1 MSINEAIQEKTDY
14 KAELDRAGS
23 LLSDRLYSNPTHFV
37 YELLQNAEDAEATKV
52 IFRLYQDRLEL
63 EHDGQP
69 FTKCDVRGIRRFG
82 AGTKENDITKIG
94 TFGIGFKSV
103 YAHTCSPEIHSGAA
117 HFAIDHYVDSRSIP
131 PRSSDLGTLF
141 VFPFNRGDRDPGKSF
156 DKISE
161 RLKDLGTDTLLFLK
175 NIMSIS
181 YEIDESNAGSC
192 HRKTSSLEANF
203 VREVTVIRQSNQR
216 KEERWLVFERDVD
229 LKLIPEDELKDASIP
244 EGKSLTVEIAFLYA
258 DPDSQGSPKF
268 QHPPKS
274 NLVVYFPTEKE
285 THLGFLMQ
293 GPYRTTPARDNIP
306 QSNAFNI
313 TLAEQT
319 GDLVVE
325 TLRWLR
331 DKNWLTVD
339 VLTMMP
345 LAYTTESTIYG
356 YSWNHEHNYRN
367 TLFEPVYKKVLAAIK
382 NEDLIPAYKEGYVS
396 GKNAK
401 LAGSEALRVLLNGSR
416 LREFFD
422 NDQLRWISGKI
433 TGQLRYYLIHH
444 VDIEEIDSTKFARRI
459 DKEFL
464 RCQPDSWI
472 REFYEFASEHDSIT
486 SILKNKPIIRLQ
498 KDSNHVAPF
507 DRYSDKPNAYLPT
520 EHESQFDTVKREVC
534 NSDKAMEF
542 LRNLGLKKPDIV
554 DEVTKLIL
562 PKYEQDN
569 EIDIEEHRIE
579 ERRKD
584 ITVIVK
590 ALNEVPRDREDEL
603 IQDLKQSPFLL
614 ATNAKGVKEFRCPVE
629 IYRRTPELEMYFE
642 GNPEVWFLSSE
653 YASYA
658 DDFEKIGVA
667 SQVRVCC
674 KKPDNRGYVDR
685 SLRYHRYRR
694 GYNGFDPDCSIE
706 GLEFALEHSNL
717 KRAKFI
723 WDYLLKYQRCIVG
736 IVEESSRQDFSS
748 AGRVYSKE
756 EQVSKMGKLVR
767 EKPWLPNPNKQGEFV
782 VPKEITLD
790 ELPDD
795 FSKDKQLAAKLGMNA
810 SYEAIVAELQ
820 GREDIPEELKQ
831 AFKSTLELKQ
841 KCPELLDNP
850 EELNKYMRWRESTAK
865 QTTNEDNSIP
875 GEEVK
880 QRLDQRLE
888 KADQYK
894 ELERKYPELLAE
906 LMREAATEQTNEDN
920 SILDSADSPG
930 HGTGNVPHNESR
942 TVRQSGGTHIN
953 NGSQSERRDTEKAA
967 MKAVMQKEK
976 DLGNTPY
983 DVSNKRGLGYD
994 IESHTP
1000 GGGSRFIEV
1009 KGYRSDD
1016 GSDDGSVTL
1025 TRNEVR
1031 CALDKPEQ
1039 FILALVKVVDD
1050 CPESPRYLPGNS
1062 WLESVTFSNLRKL
1075 LELCQ
1080 DPS

>member
-1 MSINEAIQEKTDY
+1 MSINEAIEEKTDY

-103 YAHTCSPEIHSGAA
+103 YAHTCSPEIHSGVA

-141 VFPFNRGDRDPGKSF
+141 VFPFNREDRDPGKSF

-181 YEIDESNAGSC
+181 YEIDESGAGSC
-192 HRKTSSLEANF
+192 HRETSSLKTNF

-216 KEERWLVFERDVD
+216 KEECWLVFERDVD
-229 LKLIPEDELKDASIP
+229 LKSIPEDELKDASIP

-258 DPDSQGSPKF
+258 DSDSQGSPKF
-268 QHPPKS
+268 QHPPQS
-274 NLVVYFPTEKE
+274 NLVVFFPTEKE
-285 THLGFLMQ
+285 THLGFLVQ

-313 TLAEQT
+313 ALAEQT
-319 GDLVVE
+319 GDLVVKA
-325 TLRWLR
+325 LRWLR
-331 DKNWLTVD
+331 DRNWLTVD

-345 LAYTTESTIYG
+345 LAYTTESTIY
-356 YSWNHEHNYRN
+356 YSWKHEHNYRN

-382 NEDLIPAYKEGYVS
+382 NEDLIPAYGGGYVS
-396 GKNAK
+396 GNNAK
-401 LAGSEALRVLLNGSR
+401 LAGSEALRALLNGSR
-416 LREFFD
+416 LQEFFD

-433 TGQLRYYLIHH
+433 TGQLRYYLIHP
-444 VDIEEIDSTKFARRI
+444 VDIEEIDAAKFARRI

-520 EHESQFDTVKREVC
+520 EHNSQFHTVKREVVC
-534 NSDKAMEF
+534 NSDKAMVF
-542 LRNLGLKKPDIV
+542 LEKNLELRKPDIV
-554 DEVTKLIL
+554 DEVKELIL
-562 PKYEQDN
+562 PKYEQGN
-569 EIDIEEHRIE
+569 GIDDEEEH
-579 ERRKD
+579 KQD
-584 ITVIVK
+584 VAVIVK

-603 IQDLKQSPFLL
+603 IQDLKQTPFLL
-614 ATNAKGVKEFRCPVE
+614 ATNAANDAKESRCPDE
-629 IYRRTPELEMYFE
+629 LYRRTPELEMYFE
-642 GNPEVWFLSSE
+642 GNPNVWFL
-653 YASYA
+653 ASRYE
-658 DDFEKIGVA
+658 DYTKNFKEIGVA

-674 KKPDNRGYVDR
+674 KKPDNHGYVDR
-685 SLRYHRYRR
+685 SHRYHRYRR

-706 GLEFALEHSNL
+706 GLEFALKHPNL

-723 WDYLLKYQRCIVG
+723 WDYLLKYQHCIVG

-748 AGRVYSKE
+748 AGKVYSKE

-767 EKPWLPNPNKQGEFV
+767 EKPWLPKQGEFV

-795 FSKDKQLAAKLGMNA
+795 FSKDTQLADKLGIRNSVQAILEEALDKANVSEREKQQVNQVLEIVQKHPNA
-810 SYEAIVAELQ
+810 LEHL
-820 GREDIPEELKQ
+820 EE
-831 AFKSTLELKQ
+831 FDE
-841 KCPELLDNP
+841 
-850 EELNKYMRWRESTAK
+850 YMRQKEAETK
-865 QTTNEDNSIP
+865 QNDGGNSDP
-875 GEEVK
+875 QNG
-880 QRLDQRLE
+880 
-888 KADQYK
+888 
-894 ELERKYPELLAE
+894 
-906 LMREAATEQTNEDN
+906 N
-920 SILDSADSPG
+920 
-930 HGTGNVPHNESR
+930 GTPKSSDGR
-942 TVRQSGGTHIN
+942 TRTDSGG
-953 NGSQSERRDTEKAA
+953 GPEKSDIEEIA
-967 MKAVMQKEK
+967 MKAVIGEEIT
-976 DLGNTPY
+976 LGNAPR
-983 DVSNKRGLGYD
+983 DVSNRRGWGYD
-994 IESHTP
+994 IESRTP
-1000 GGGSRFIEV
+1000 EGNLRYIEV
-1009 KGYRSDD
+1009 KGRSTD
-1016 GSDDGSVTL
+1016 GGTVGL
-1025 TRNEVR
+1025 TYNELH
-1031 CALDKPEQ
+1031 CAWKNPQQ
-1039 FILALVKVVDD
+1039 FILALVIVDGN
-1050 CPESPRYLPGNS
+1050 SIWPRYLREHRFHEPDPLS
-1062 WLESVTFSNLRKL
+1062 DSVNFNLRRL

>member
-1 MSINEAIQEKTDY
+1 MSINEAIEEKTDY

-37 YELLQNAEDAEATKV
+37 YELLQNAEDAEATRV

-103 YAHTCSPEIHSGAA
+103 YAHTCSPEIHSGVA

-141 VFPFNRGDRDPGKSF
+141 VFPFNREDRDPGKSF

-175 NIMSIS
+175 NIKSIS
-181 YEIDESNAGSC
+181 YEIDESDAGSC

-216 KEERWLVFERDVD
+216 EEERWLVFERDVD

-258 DPDSQGSPKF
+258 DSDSQGSPKF

-274 NLVVYFPTEKE
+274 NLVVFFPTEKE
-285 THLGFLMQ
+285 THLGFLVQ

-313 TLAEQT
+313 ALAEQT

-325 TLRWLR
+325 ALRWLR
-331 DKNWLTVD
+331 DRNWLTVD

-345 LAYTTESTIYG
+345 LAYTESTRYG
-356 YSWNHEHNYRN
+356 YGWDRN
-367 TLFEPVYKKVLAAIK
+367 RKRNEYSTLFEPVYNKVLAAIK

-396 GKNAK
+396 GNNAK

-416 LREFFD
+416 LQEFFD

-444 VDIEEIDSTKFARRI
+444 VDVEEIDSAKFARRI

-498 KDSNHVAPF
+498 KESNHVAPF

-520 EHESQFDTVKREVC
+520 EHNSQFHTVKTEVC
-534 NSDKAMEF
+534 RDKAMEF

-562 PKYEQDN
+562 PKYEQDD
-569 EIDIEEHRIE
+569 EIDGEEHEQDDKINGE
-579 ERRKD
+579 EHEQD

-590 ALNEVPRDREDEL
+590 ALNEVPRDKEDEL
-603 IQDLKQSPFLL
+603 IQDLKQTPFLL
-614 ATNAKGVKEFRCPVE
+614 ATNAKGVEEFRRPTE
-629 IYRRTPELEMYFE
+629 IYFRSLELEMYFE
-642 GNPEVWFLSSE
+642 GNPAAWFLASRYKD
-653 YASYA
+653 YAK
-658 DDFEKIGVA
+658 DFKEIGVA

-685 SLRYHRYRR
+685 SRRYHRYRR

-706 GLEFALEHSNL
+706 GLEFALKDPNL

-723 WDYLLKYQRCIVG
+723 WDHLLKYQRCIVG
-736 IVEESSRQDFSS
+736 IVEESSRQDFLST
-748 AGRVYSKE
+748 GKVYSKE

-767 EKPWLPNPNKQGEFV
+767 EIAWLPNKHGKFV
-782 VPKEITLD
+782 VPRKITLD

-795 FSKDKQLAAKLGMNA
+795 FSKDTQLADKLEMKV
-810 SYEAIVAELQ
+810 SYEAYLANA
-820 GREDIPEELKQ
+820 P
-831 AFKSTLELKQ
+831 
-841 KCPELLDNP
+841 
-850 EELNKYMRWRESTAK
+850 
-865 QTTNEDNSIP
+865 
-875 GEEVK
+875 EEVK
-880 QRLDQRLE
+880 QRLEQRLK
-888 KADQYK
+888 KADRYDELERKYPEKLAKLIEEAATEQTNEDNSVPGEEVRQQSEQRLKKADRYK

-906 LMREAATEQTNEDN
+906 LMREAATEQTNGDN
-920 SILDSADSPG
+920 SIPGSVDSPG

-1039 FILALVKVVDD
+1039 FILALVKVVDG

-1062 WLESVTFSNLRKL
+1062 WLESVTFYSLRKL